1 VSYFITWIIN
11 LTIDPDCD
19 DVRAPSQEAKGH
31 AKGQE
36 AKGHAG
42 DMTSLTL
49 LGRKLRKWVSFLISI
64 SGSNLNFVIIVK
76 FKL

>member
-19 DVRAPSQEAKGH
+19 NVRALS
-31 AKGQE
+31 QE

-49 LGRKLRKWVSFLISI
+49 MGRKLRKWISFIISI